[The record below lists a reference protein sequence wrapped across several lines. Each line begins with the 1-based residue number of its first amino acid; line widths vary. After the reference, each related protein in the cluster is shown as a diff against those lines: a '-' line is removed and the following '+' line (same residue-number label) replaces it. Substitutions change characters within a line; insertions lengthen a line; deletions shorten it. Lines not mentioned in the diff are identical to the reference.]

1 MATLADLENALIN
14 ADRAGDTEAVNVLA
28 AEILR
33 LRQQGATQARP
44 APTAQTAAEPAAMP
58 APIPGVTAPIAPQ
71 PAAQPAAMPAQPAAA
86 MPPPAA
92 ASAPSPEEQMPPEPT
107 ASAAQPMTYEQT
119 FGIRPT
125 TAAGVAGAITRA
137 AAPIAAGAAAGGAV
151 AGPPGAAIGAGTM
164 ALAPAV
170 LDPAVRVFNRVFGTN
185 VSTVSEALQN
195 AMTRLGVAQ
204 PETPTE
210 RVVEA
215 GTRGVAAGVAGPAG
229 AARAVQAVA
238 PAGSTAARVAEAVRV
253 GGMGPTGA
261 GGITG
266 LPGAGVRGGAA
277 ATAGGIGG
285 FAAEPTVAG
294 AVSGAALG
302 AVTPAVGA
310 AAKSVGL
317 GIWDAT
323 VGRLWRPQQT
333 AEQALLNVLSPDAT
347 PAQQIQR
354 GREAV
359 TAITRGM
366 PARPGVEGTVGTPVT
381 PGYQRNLV
389 EILEAG
395 GVQPTVDMAALASRL
410 ENAGGDVADRVL
422 QFQRNQVTALRQQL
436 LQINDQLRVPML
448 TPGRKEE
455 LTGVRDNI
463 LARIDAEEAVANAAQ
478 RAATE
483 AAPGVQQPGQVLSQ
497 RAQDLA
503 SELRKT
509 LISPGYKAA
518 FESAGSAR
526 TNIDNVVA
534 DIETILGRPVNQ
546 FSPETAPIVANYILK
561 LREKA
566 GKPQPLGRGEVARRI
581 MVRPSGEP
589 TPTTATLEELDGM
602 RKAINAE
609 IAAAERGTSALAG
622 VDVAQLRTLHSSI
635 DRAVRQSTTFT
646 DETKQLY
653 DRALSNYRDIYAPR
667 FRAGETARILK
678 PAMFGEMRIEP
689 SQVVG
694 AYLKDADAA
703 DQFIRTFASDPVA
716 FSALRDGIVS
726 VARKAALDGFT
737 VSPKKLQGWLADNAP
752 VLRRYE
758 EAGMNVRGAL
768 YRMEQDANAAE
779 AAFNNLKAQ
788 RGPFAN
794 KTPDDMLR
802 YITSDPARM
811 RLALDRSDDV
821 GKDTIR
827 RVVAEQL
834 NQTLESNPQAALKE
848 LTDQTTR
855 AAYRQA
861 FPARLV
867 DDATE
872 RARMGVAARA
882 ALADPLLARPGAA
895 EQVVTRSNLTLP
907 QLRALLTVAE
917 SDIARIKR
925 IDEAAR
931 RGGATPRV
939 GMITR
944 EVAEAGAPAAAVT
957 PNSSM
962 NTAMN
967 ALVRTFTNIEQR
979 VNRKVNAELA
989 RVIYENPESAITAIN
1004 NAIARAERAQRPAG
1018 MGRRVAPAAAGAVG
1032 GMAGEQVRQQ
1042 YQSEPQQ

>member
-1 MATLADLENALIN
+1 MDWELILEAERRGILPPDKVELLAEARRRGLVPAATAPQP
-14 ADRAGDTEAVNVLA
+14 A
-28 AEILR
+28 APV
-33 LRQQGATQARP
+33 QAAT
-44 APTAQTAAEPAAMP
+44 AEPAAAP
-58 APIPGVTAPIAPQ
+58 APAPVAPQ
-71 PAAQPAAMPAQPAAA
+71 AVAAAAQPAAMPAQPVAAAQPAA

-107 ASAAQPMTYEQT
+107 APAAPQMTYEQT

-261 GGITG
+261 GGIAG

-410 ENAGGDVADRVL
+410 ENAGGNVADRVL
-422 QFQRNQVTALRQQL
+422 QFQRNQITALRQQL

-455 LTGVRDNI
+455 LTGVRDTI

-478 RAATE
+478 RAGTE
-483 AAPGVQQPGQVLSQ
+483 IAAGPQLAGQVLAQ
-497 RAQDLA
+497 RAEQL
-503 SELRKT
+503 SKQLRET
-509 LISPGYKAA
+509 LVAPAYNRALQ
-518 FESAGSAR
+518 SAGITT
-526 TNIDNVVA
+526 TNIDNLVA
-534 DIETILGRPVNQ
+534 DAERVLGRPLNQ
-546 FSPETAPIVANYILK
+546 FSPETAPA
-561 LREKA
+561 
-566 GKPQPLGRGEVARRI
+566 VARRI
-581 MVRPSGEP
+581 QALRQEGAPAE
-589 TPTTATLEELDGM
+589 ATLAQLDDL
-602 RKAINAE
+602 RKAINAD
-609 IAAAERGTSALAG
+609 ISAARRGTSTLAG
-622 VDVAQLRTLHSSI
+622 TEVAQLQELHSSV

-653 DRALSNYRDIYAPR
+653 DRALSNYRNIYAPR

-694 AYLKDADAA
+694 AYLRDADAA
-703 DQFIRTFASDPVA
+703 DQFVRTFASDPVA

-752 VLRRYE
+752 VLKRYE

-848 LTDQTTR
+848 LTDETTR

-917 SDIARIKR
+917 GDIARIKR

-1018 MGRRVAPAAAGAVG
+1018 MTRRVAPAAAGAVG

-1042 YQSEPQQ
+1042 YQSEPTP

>member
-1 MATLADLENALIN
+1 MATLAELENALIN

-44 APTAQTAAEPAAMP
+44 APPAQTAAEPAAMP

-71 PAAQPAAMPAQPAAA
+71 PAAQSAAMPAQPAAA

-107 ASAAQPMTYEQT
+107 APAAQPMTYEQT

-125 TAAGVAGAITRA
+125 TAAGVAGAVTRA
-137 AAPIAAGAAAGGAV
+137 ATPIAAGAALGAMTPV
-151 AGPPGAAIGAGTM
+151 PGGAAIGAGTM

-204 PETPTE
+204 PATPTE

-229 AARAVQAVA
+229 VARAVQTVT
-238 PAGSTAARVAEAVRV
+238 PAGSTASRVAEAVRV

-359 TAITRGM
+359 TAIVRGM
-366 PARPGVEGTVGTPVT
+366 PARPGADGTVGTPVT

-410 ENAGGDVADRVL
+410 ENAGGKVADNVL

-455 LTGVRDNI
+455 LTGVRDTI

-478 RAATE
+478 RAGTE
-483 AAPGVQQPGQVLSQ
+483 IAAGPQLAGQVLAQ
-497 RAQDLA
+497 RAEQL
-503 SELRKT
+503 SKQLRET
-509 LISPGYKAA
+509 LVAPAYNRALQ
-518 FESAGSAR
+518 SAGTTT
-526 TNIDNVVA
+526 TNIDNLVA
-534 DIETILGRPVNQ
+534 DAERVLGRPLNQ
-546 FSPETAPIVANYILK
+546 FSPETAPAI
-561 LREKA
+561 
-566 GKPQPLGRGEVARRI
+566 ARRI
-581 MVRPSGEP
+581 QALRQEGAPSEV
-589 TPTTATLEELDGM
+589 TLAQLDDL
-602 RKAINAE
+602 RKAINAD
-609 IAAAERGTSALAG
+609 ISAARRGTSTLAG
-622 VDVAQLRTLHSSI
+622 TEVAQLQELHSSV

-653 DRALSNYRDIYAPR
+653 DRALSNYRNIYAPR

-703 DQFIRTFASDPVA
+703 DQFVRTFASDPVA

-768 YRMEQDANAAE
+768 YRMEQDANVAE

-834 NQTLESNPQAALKE
+834 NQALESNPQAALKE
-848 LTDQTTR
+848 LTDETTR

-882 ALADPLLARPGAA
+882 ALADPLLALPGAA

-925 IDEAAR
+925 IDEPAR

-1004 NAIARAERAQRPAG
+1004 NAIARAERAKRPAG
-1018 MGRRVAPAAAGAVG
+1018 MTRRAAPAAAGAVG

-1042 YQSEPQQ
+1042 YQPEPTP

>member
-1 MATLADLENALIN
+1 MDWELILEAERRGILPPDKVELLAEARRRGLVPAATAPQP
-14 ADRAGDTEAVNVLA
+14 A
-28 AEILR
+28 APV
-33 LRQQGATQARP
+33 QAAT
-44 APTAQTAAEPAAMP
+44 AEPAAAP
-58 APIPGVTAPIAPQ
+58 APAPVAPQ
-71 PAAQPAAMPAQPAAA
+71 AVAAAAQPAAMPAQPVAAAQPAA

-107 ASAAQPMTYEQT
+107 APAAPQMTYEQT

-137 AAPIAAGAAAGGAV
+137 AVPIAAGAAAGGAV

-210 RVVEA
+210 RAVEA

-285 FAAEPTVAG
+285 FAAEPTAAG
-294 AVSGAALG
+294 AVSGAAFG

-310 AAKSVGL
+310 VVKSISL
-317 GIWDAT
+317 GAWDAT

-333 AEQALLNVLSPDAT
+333 AEQALLNALSPDAT

-366 PARPGVEGTVGTPVT
+366 PARPGAEGTVGTPVT

-463 LARIDAEEAVANAAQ
+463 LARIDAEEAVA
-478 RAATE
+478 R
-483 AAPGVQQPGQVLSQ
+483 
-497 RAQDLA
+497 
-503 SELRKT
+503 
-509 LISPGYKAA
+509 
-518 FESAGSAR
+518 
-526 TNIDNVVA
+526 
-534 DIETILGRPVNQ
+534 
-546 FSPETAPIVANYILK
+546 
-561 LREKA
+561 
-566 GKPQPLGRGEVARRI
+566 
-581 MVRPSGEP
+581 
-589 TPTTATLEELDGM
+589 
-602 RKAINAE
+602 
-609 IAAAERGTSALAG
+609 AAERARIKVSAGPQTAG
-622 VDVAQLRTLHSSI
+622 KVLQQRAELMRAEIKHLEVDPRYQRAMDAAGSEPNIPVPGVA
-635 DRAVRQSTTFT
+635 RAVRSIYGDQLSTLMPDSLPDTVKIANRLAAARG
-646 DETKQLY
+646 DELPEVSNLATLHNLRKALNKESREAVLSGNLDRDKNIKSILNSINNAINNATGLPQEAKRLY
-653 DRALSNYRDIYAPR
+653 GEANAFYRDVYSYR
-667 FRAGETARILK
+667 FGRDAGETAKLLQPTKYGGNVID
-678 PAMFGEMRIEP
+678 P
-689 SQVVG
+689 SETV
-694 AYLKDADAA
+694 AKFLANEDAA
-703 DQFIRTFASDPVA
+703 DQFIRTFAGDPVA
-716 FSALRDGIVS
+716 FSALSDGIVS

-737 VSPKKLQGWLADNAP
+737 VSPQKLENWLAKNAF

-788 RGPFAN
+788 RGPFTN
-794 KTPDDMLR
+794 KTPDDILR

-821 GKDTIR
+821 GKETIR

-848 LTDQTTR
+848 LTDETTR

-917 SDIARIKR
+917 GDIARIKR

-1018 MGRRVAPAAAGAVG
+1018 MTRRVAPAAAGAVG
-1032 GMAGEQVRQQ
+1032 GMVGEQVRQQ
-1042 YQSEPQQ
+1042 YQSEPTQ